1 MKALLTITTVFLLS
15 FTSVAQNSKEVKVET
30 TNATVVLDIIIKK
43 ESKLEKEVA
52 RVYMFKNSRVKKEL
66 KFRTKRN
73 RSKLA

>member
-30 TNATVVLDIIIKK
+30 TNATVVLDTVIKK